1 MNGLDIALLVP
12 LVYALYRGF
21 REGVL
26 AQLGGIAGVVLG
38 VWLAFRWCHELGTH
52 LPIDDPKIAT
62 PAAFILIVLTTL
74 VVIGLVGWVLG
85 KLFDTL
91 GLGLFNKVGGVLLSL
106 LKMVLIL
113 SVLIMAFDMI
123 NRDGKILEQ
132 ETIDRSALY
141 GPIGRVAS
149 TVFPYLT
156 KLMAGD

>member
-26 AQLGGIAGVVLG
+26 AQLGGIVGVVLG
-38 VWLAFRWCHELGTH
+38 VWLAFRWCAELGTH
-52 LPIDDPKIAT
+52 LPIDDSKVAT
-62 PAAFILIVLTTL
+62 PVAFILIVLAAL
-74 VVIGLVGWVLG
+74 LVIGLVGWLLG

-106 LKMVLIL
+106 LKMTLIL
-113 SVLIMAFDMI
+113 SVLIMAFDTI
-123 NRDGKILEQ
+123 NRDGTILKQ

-141 GPIGRVAS
+141 RPIGRVAS

-156 KLMAGD
+156 ALMTDD